1 MSLVRRQAWK
11 FLLVLSAAITV
22 SYVLAPRRLW
32 ADLVFYDGTVALVVV
47 AIIGGVVLH
56 RPARRAPWLLFA
68 LGHCLLL
75 CGELSFWYLDVTG
88 QDPFPSFADYFYLS
102 AYPILAL
109 GLLLLVREHSPVR
122 DLFGGL
128 DAAILAAAAGLLSW
142 VYLMEPYAT
151 DVEYSTSDKVW
162 SLAYPVMDLVLIAMA
177 ARLLFALQVRSW
189 ATSLL
194 SAWLGFTIGADVLYG
209 WSILQGTYEP
219 GGSLDGIWMIGY
231 ACVGAAALHPS
242 MAAPVE
248 QRRTDRFKVGNGR
261 MTVLGLAAI
270 VPPLVLIG
278 QQIQATDGNN
288 TKFVPAIATLVI
300 FVLVSIRMGGLVGT
314 VRRLAER
321 RGQEQ
326 FEAMVEHSADV
337 ISVVDDDLN
346 IVYASP
352 AVRSMYGLDA
362 TDVVGRPVDQLV
374 AAEDR
379 APLRAQLLRIAE
391 LDEGAT
397 SSFSAQFVRA
407 DGARGTFEAVIANL
421 RMSAGGSVVTINDV
435 TAQAELES
443 QLSHRAFHDS
453 LTDLPNRALFVDRV
467 THALARHNRSTDRV
481 AVLFIDVDDFKSVND
496 ALGHAAG
503 DDLLLSIGQRL
514 LLCLRA
520 GDTIARLGGDEFAV
534 LLDGDAGLAECI
546 ALADRILEVLQLPM
560 TVGELELG
568 IRVSIGIALGT
579 TTSTTQSLLRDADIA
594 MYDAKGS
601 GKGCY
606 AVFDPSMREAAS
618 EHLALRTD
626 LAQALDRGELRVVYQ
641 PIVELETEAFVGA
654 EALLR
659 WEHPERGN
667 IRPDQFI
674 PIAEQSGLIVPI
686 GRWVLRQACELAATW
701 QVEGQP
707 RSISVNASGAQFR
720 DLALVDDITSALEAS
735 GLSPELLT
743 IEITETVL
751 MDDTEKAAGILE
763 MISSLGVR
771 LAIDD
776 FGTGYCSLAYVRNFP
791 VDVIKID
798 RAFVTELDDPTRTGG
813 LAENILALTASLDV
827 PAVAEGIEHQAQAD
841 RLRSMNCQFGQGFLF
856 ARPLEATAIADV
868 LCAASP
874 PPNVGAR
881 HNVRG

>member
-1 MSLVRRQAWK
+1 MRRQAWK
-11 FLLVLSAAITV
+11 LLFVFSTVLAAG
-22 SYVLAPRRLW
+22 YVLAPRRAW
-32 ADLVFYDGTVALVVV
+32 ADLVVYDGLVALVVA
-47 AIIGGVVLH
+47 AILGGVWLH
-56 RPARRAPWLLFA
+56 RPKRPAPWLLFA
-68 LGHCLLL
+68 LGHLLL
-75 CGELSFWYLDVTG
+75 FCGELSFWYLDTTG
-88 QDPFPSFADYFYLS
+88 QDPFPSYADYFYLS
-102 AYPILAL
+102 AYPALAL

-151 DVEYSTSDKVW
+151 DVESSTSDKVW
-162 SLAYPVMDLVLIAMA
+162 SLAYPVMDLVLLAITV
-177 ARLLFALQVRSW
+177 RLLFALQVKTW
-189 ATSLL
+189 TTSLL
-194 SAWLGFTIGADVLYG
+194 SAWLAFTIGADVLYG
-209 WSILQGTYEP
+209 WLILQGTYEA
-219 GGSLDGIWMIGY
+219 GGLLDGFWLVGY

-242 MAAPVE
+242 MRAEVE
-248 QRRTDRFKVGNGR
+248 HGRRDRFRVGNGR
-261 MTVLGLAAI
+261 MLVLGLAAI

-278 QQIQATDGNN
+278 QQLQASDGGN
-288 TKFVPAIATLVI
+288 TRFVPAIATLAI

-337 ISVVDDDLN
+337 ISVIDDDLN
-346 IVYASP
+346 VAYVSP
-352 AVRSMYGLDA
+352 AIRSMYGLDA
-362 TDVVGRPVDQLV
+362 ADLVGQPVDQLV
-374 AAEDR
+374 IDEDR
-379 APLRAQLLRIAE
+379 TPLRAQLQRIAN
-391 LDEGAT
+391 LDEGST
-397 SSFSAQFVRA
+397 SSFSAQFTRS

-421 RMSAGGSVVTINDV
+421 RASAGGMVVTINDV
-435 TAQAELES
+435 TARAELES

-467 THALARHNRSTDRV
+467 EHSLARHQRGGADQV

-503 DDLLLSIGQRL
+503 DDLLVSIGKRL
-514 LLCLRA
+514 LLCLRT

-534 LLDGDAGLAECI
+534 LVDGDAGLAECI
-546 ALADRILEVLQLPM
+546 ALADRILEVLQLPL
-560 TVGELELG
+560 TVGDLELG
-568 IRVSIGIALGT
+568 IRVSIGIATGNEN
-579 TTSTTQSLLRDADIA
+579 STTQSLLRDADIA

-641 PIVELETEAFVGA
+641 PIVALDTEEFIGA

-667 IRPDQFI
+667 ITPDQFI

-686 GRWVLRQACELAATW
+686 GRWVLQQACAQAATW
-701 QVEGQP
+701 QADGRP
-707 RSISVNASGAQFR
+707 RTVSVNASGAQFR
-720 DLALVDDITSALEAS
+720 DVALVEDIVSALDDS
-735 GLSPELLT
+735 GLAPELLT

-751 MDDTEKAAGILE
+751 MDDAEKAAGILD
-763 MISSLGVR
+763 MVSGLGVR

-798 RAFVTELDDPTRTGG
+798 RAFVSELDDPTRTGG

-841 RLRSMNCQFGQGFLF
+841 RLSGMNCQYGQGFLF

-868 LCAASP
+868 FGTTGQPQHISAS
-874 PPNVGAR
+874 ND
-881 HNVRG
+881 VRG